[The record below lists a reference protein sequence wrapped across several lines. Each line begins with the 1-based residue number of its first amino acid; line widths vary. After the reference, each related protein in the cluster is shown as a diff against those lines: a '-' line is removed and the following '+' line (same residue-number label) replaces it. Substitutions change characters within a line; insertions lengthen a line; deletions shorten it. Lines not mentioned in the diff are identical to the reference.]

1 MKKNLFTLHFSLLLA
16 ALLLVGTASV
26 FAQSKLEKR
35 YAYTLKNLHL
45 DKKTEAQFAP
55 VLKAYLTEKKA
66 AGDIYDDLKKKY
78 KAAEKAGT
86 LTDAQ
91 ATQLL
96 NAKLTSEQKELVVRK
111 KYISEFLKILKP
123 KKVYYALD
131 YANDKLSKIEGKDKD
146 MDD

>member
-1 MKKNLFTLHFSLLLA
+1 MKKNHYSSIFAALLA
-16 ALLLVGTASV
+16 AFLLVGTASV
-26 FAQSKLEKR
+26 FAQSKVEKR

-45 DKKTEAQFAP
+45 DKKTEAQFGP

-66 AGDIYDDLKKKY
+66 AGDIYDDVKKKY

-96 NAKLTSEQKELVVRK
+96 NAKIQSEQKELDVRK
-111 KYISEFLKILKP
+111 KYLPEFQKILKP
-123 KKVYYALD
+123 KKVYYAFD
-131 YANDKLSKIEGKDKD
+131 YANDKISKIDGKDKEE
-146 MDD
+146 

>member
-1 MKKNLFTLHFSLLLA
+1 MKKIIFV
-16 ALLLVGTASV
+16 LVAIFVIGTTQT

-35 YAYTLKNLHL
+35 YSYTLKNLHL

-55 VLKAYLTEKKA
+55 ILKAYLTEKKV
-66 AGDIYDDLKKKY
+66 AGDIYDDVKKKY

-96 NAKLTSEQKELVVRK
+96 NAKIQSEQKELDVRK
-111 KYISEFLKILKP
+111 KYLPEFQKVLKP
-123 KKVYYALD
+123 KKVYYAFD
-131 YANDKLSKIEGKDKD
+131 FANDKMSKIDGKES
-146 MDD
+146 DD

>member
-1 MKKNLFTLHFSLLLA
+1 MKPSSLIVVLLTACLLL
-16 ALLLVGTASV
+16 GTTQA

-35 YAYTLKNLHL
+35 YTYTLKNLHL

-66 AGDIYDDLKKKY
+66 AGDIYDDVKKKY

-86 LTDAQ
+86 LTDTQ

-96 NAKLTSEQKELVVRK
+96 NAKIESEQKELDVRK
-111 KYISEFLKILKP
+111 KYLPEFQKVLKP
-123 KKVYYALD
+123 KKVYYAFDL
-131 YANDKLSKIEGKDKD
+131 AGDKMSKIDGKDQ
-146 MDD
+146 DD

>member
-1 MKKNLFTLHFSLLLA
+1 MKKNHYSAIFAVLLTA
-16 ALLLVGTASV
+16 VLLVGSPQA

-55 VLKAYLTEKKA
+55 ILKAYLTEKKA
-66 AGDIYDDLKKKY
+66 AGDIYDDVKKKY

-96 NAKLTSEQKELVVRK
+96 NAKIESEQKELNVRK
-111 KYISEFLKILKP
+111 KYIPEFQKVLKP
-123 KKVYYALD
+123 KKVYYAFDL
-131 YANDKLSKIEGKDKD
+131 AGDKMSKIDGKDKED
-146 MDD
+146 

>member
-1 MKKNLFTLHFSLLLA
+1 MKKIIFV
-16 ALLLVGTASV
+16 LVAIFVIGTTQT

-35 YAYTLKNLHL
+35 YSYTLKNLHL

-55 VLKAYLTEKKA
+55 ILKAYLTEKKA
-66 AGDIYDDLKKKY
+66 AGDIYDDVKKKY

-96 NAKLTSEQKELVVRK
+96 NAKIQSEQKELDVRK
-111 KYISEFLKILKP
+111 KYLPEFQKVLKP
-123 KKVYYALD
+123 KKVYYAFD
-131 YANDKLSKIEGKDKD
+131 FANDKMSKIDGKES
-146 MDD
+146 DD

>member
-1 MKKNLFTLHFSLLLA
+1 MKKNHYSVIFAILLTA
-16 ALLLVGTASV
+16 FLLVGSPQA

-55 VLKAYLTEKKA
+55 ILKAYLTEKKA
-66 AGDIYDDLKKKY
+66 AGDIYDDVKKKY

-96 NAKLTSEQKELVVRK
+96 NAKIESEQKELNVRK
-111 KYISEFLKILKP
+111 KYIPEFQKVLKP
-123 KKVYYALD
+123 KKVYYAFDL
-131 YANDKLSKIEGKDKD
+131 AGDKMSKIDGKDKED
-146 MDD
+146 

>member
-1 MKKNLFTLHFSLLLA
+1 MKPSSLLVVLLTA
-16 ALLLVGTASV
+16 CLLLGTTQV

-35 YAYTLKNLHL
+35 YTYTLKNLRL

-66 AGDIYDDLKKKY
+66 AGDIYDDVKKKY

-86 LTDAQ
+86 LTDTQ

-96 NAKLTSEQKELVVRK
+96 NAKIESEQKELDVRK
-111 KYISEFLKILKP
+111 KYLPEFRKVLKP
-123 KKVYYALD
+123 KKVYYAFDL
-131 YANDKLSKIEGKDKD
+131 AGDKMSKIDGKDQ
-146 MDD
+146 DD